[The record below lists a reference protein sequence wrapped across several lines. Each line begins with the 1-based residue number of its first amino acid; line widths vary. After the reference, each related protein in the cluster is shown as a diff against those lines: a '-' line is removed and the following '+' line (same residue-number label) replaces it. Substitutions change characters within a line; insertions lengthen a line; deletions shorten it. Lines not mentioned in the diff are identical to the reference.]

1 MIYHSSRLK
10 NIMQEHDV
18 EMVIA
23 ATAQNIKYF
32 SGFMPVVKTL
42 RPYQGECYVM
52 ITAGNVRQI
61 HLVHAI
67 GEIDQVL
74 DSPSDIGLVH
84 TYGTFFREPNDEVTL
99 TDEERRLQSYS
110 DLNTAFADAETALLQ
125 AVAALIS
132 PETRRVGID
141 EDGLHAMTFLALQR
155 AFPAIRFVPFSAQLR
170 RTRQVKTPFEIE
182 QLSTSAINNEN
193 AVRHVCEYLHAGMQ
207 ETEIVRR
214 FNMSLAGDGSIPTL
228 TMLKIGRHAVGGQR
242 LPRAENRLRRGDV
255 LWFDADA
262 SYQGFWSDIARTV
275 IFDHD
280 NQEYREKYGALKQ
293 GMDIAL
299 QQIEP
304 GMTGQEVFHLVMDK
318 INRCDLFHYR
328 RHHVGHGIGL
338 EPYELPLLGPNDKTP
353 IEEGMVLS
361 VETPYYQFGT
371 GALHLESPLLVT
383 RQNNICLTREWA
395 PEWTVIKGMSL

>member
-10 NIMQEHDV
+10 SIMQEHDV

-52 ITAGNVRQI
+52 ITASNVEQI

-74 DSPSDIGLVH
+74 DSPGNIGLVH
-84 TYGTFFREPNDEVTL
+84 AYGTFFREPNDEVML

-110 DLNTAFADAETALLQ
+110 CQNTAFADAETALIQ

-132 PETRRVGID
+132 PEMRRIGID
-141 EDGLHAMTFLALQR
+141 EDGLHAMTLLTLQR
-155 AFPAIRFVPFSAQLR
+155 TFPAIRFVPFAAMLR
-170 RTRQVKTPFEIE
+170 RTRQVKTAFEIE
-182 QLSTSAINNEN
+182 QLSAAAINNEK
-193 AVRHVCEYLHAGMQ
+193 AVRHVCEHVHAGMP
-207 ETEIVRR
+207 ETEIVRL
-214 FNMSLAGDGSIPTL
+214 FNASLAGDGSIPDL

-242 LPRAENRLRRGDV
+242 RPRVENRLQRGDV

-275 IFDHD
+275 IFEHD
-280 NQEYREKYGALKQ
+280 NEEYREKYGALKQ
-293 GMDIAL
+293 GMDLAL

-304 GMTGQEVFHLVMDK
+304 GMTGRDVFHMVMDK
-318 INRCDLFHYR
+318 INSRGLFHYR

-338 EPYELPLLGPNDKTP
+338 EPYELPLLGPNDTTP

-371 GALHLESPLLVT
+371 GALHIESPLLVA
-383 RQNNICLTREWA
+383 RQHNICLTREWA